1 MFKVKY
7 FDKVYTVYGVKCHKV
22 TDSTYFLIYRKG
34 EWQWV
39 DSFLYVPLEEE

>member
-7 FDKVYTVYGVKCHKV
+7 YDEVYTVYSIRFDKKYE
-22 TDSTYFLIYRKG
+22 DTYFLIYRKG

-39 DSFLYVPLEEE
+39 DSFLYTPLEEE